1 MIHQRDHTGEVF
13 VALFMKIRLHQ
24 QVVMDQGSSAL
35 RVASEADLFKSLCKR
50 RVMTIILPSSA
61 MKNLLEK
68 STSHYQNELNMSEHA
83 LTYLKH
89 RGLTS
94 ETILSFRLGLVEN
107 PLQES
112 GHDFMTGRI
121 AIPYMTQTGIV
132 QIRFRSIPFSGIP
145 GDPEPS
151 PKMKGEAGVST
162 TMYNAVQLLNDS
174 EVICVCEGEFDTM
187 SAVQSGLPAIG
198 IPGANAWQ
206 PVYSRALRYRKVI
219 ILADN
224 DDHGEG
230 LKFAK
235 TVQNDVRGSRIK
247 LMPEG
252 MDVNNFLVQRG
263 EDELKEFV
271 L

>member
-1 MIHQRDHTGEVF
+1 
-13 VALFMKIRLHQ
+13 
-24 QVVMDQGSSAL
+24 
-35 RVASEADLFKSLCKR
+35 
-50 RVMTIILPSSA
+50 MTIILPENA
-61 MKNLLEK
+61 TKKLLEE
-68 STSHYQNELNMSEHA
+68 STQHYQKELESHELA
-83 LTYLKH
+83 STYLEN

-94 ETILSFRLGLVEN
+94 QTILSFRLGVVEN

-112 GHDFMTGRI
+112 GHDFMIGRI
-121 AIPYMTQTGIV
+121 SIPYITQTGIV
-132 QIRFRSIPFSGIP
+132 QLRFRAIPFTGVP

-151 PKMKGEAGVST
+151 PKIKGEAGVAT
-162 TMYNAVQLLNDS
+162 TIYNAIQLLDDS
-174 EVICVCEGEFDTM
+174 EILCVCEGEFDTM
-187 SAVQSGLPAIG
+187 SAVQAGLPAIG

-206 PVYSRALRYRKVI
+206 SVYSRALRYRKVV

-235 TVQNDVRGSRIK
+235 TVQADIRGSRIK

-252 MDVNNFLVQRG
+252 MDVNSYLVKFG
-263 EDELKEFV
+263 EDMLKEYV